1 MGARNIKPPGA
12 TRLTSI
18 LPMPSE
24 QDILQ
29 LLQTVRVRLDDDVS
43 LEALAARA
51 GWSPFHFHRAF
62 RRVVGETPKKYTQRL
77 RLERAAARLLSTGDP
92 VLNIATS
99 AGFTSHEVF
108 TRAFRRQFSC
118 TPSAYRDGALSGTT
132 GAAKAGHVSLT
143 DATGPCVGLYHMTAG
158 PDRPEPRGRLPMP
171 MLSIERR
178 ELAPAHVL
186 ITSARCLR
194 DELAST
200 IAACFGKT
208 FPYAMKI
215 GAPLAGRPFI
225 RYLSTGPG
233 LWSIE
238 GGCVVASAAPG
249 EGDVRAATLP
259 GGPAVVAMHGG
270 TYDTLMDTYAEME
283 RWAGTNGFTLGVAP
297 WESYITDPAE
307 HPDPANWRTEI
318 CWPLK

>member
-1 MGARNIKPPGA
+1 
-12 TRLTSI
+12 
-18 LPMPSE
+18 MPSE

-62 RRVVGETPKKYTQRL
+62 RRVVGETPKQYTPRRRL
-77 RLERAAARLLSTGDP
+77 ARAAARLLSTSDP
-92 VLNIATS
+92 VLSIATS
-99 AGFTSHEVF
+99 AGFASHEVF
-108 TRAFRRQFSC
+108 TRAFRRQFGC
-118 TPSAYRDGALSGTT
+118 TPSAYRASSPGRAH
-132 GAAKAGHVSLT
+132 AHHVALT
-143 DATGPCVGLYHMTAG
+143 DATGPCVGLYHLHVDPQT
-158 PDRPEPRGRLPMP
+158 RRTVMP

-186 ITSARCLR
+186 ITRARCSR
-194 DELAST
+194 NELAAT

-249 EGDVRAATLP
+249 EGDVEAATLP
-259 GGPAVVAMHGG
+259 GGQALVAMHGG
-270 TYDTLMDTYAEME
+270 SYDTLADTYAAMH
-283 RWAGTNGFTLGVAP
+283 RWAEQNGFEVGGAP